1 MYKTSQTI
9 WWTVG
14 RAIDC
19 TDLQKLWRSAVWSSP
34 CMVHVRIS
42 DKGAEGSGTQFSNAS
57 GQEDSRLVWGTI
69 ERWGWLTKVKS
80 GDEGRTLADR
90 PEGICEFFS
99 SELEI
104 YGRNLSWVYVT
115 SVWKALWLLWR
126 EDWWIIGC
134 KHWHRKDYWYHQGQS
149 NVSIRGGWRQ
159 ILCHLLTDTISV
171 TWRRVIKTS
180 TEWLAP
186 SNQIHNFY
194 KFRKTNTAKKKK
206 NNFYLEHSIVQL
218 LPCWDEDIFNFSN
231 KLSVNHG
238 HILIYTW
245 RRVTGRPVTI
255 NILKSSN
262 SVPYN

>member
-1 MYKTSQTI
+1 MKEEHLQ
-9 WWTVG
+9 
-14 RAIDC
+14 
-19 TDLQKLWRSAVWSSP
+19 TDLRVS
-34 CMVHVRIS
+34 
-42 DKGAEGSGTQFSNAS
+42 
-57 GQEDSRLVWGTI
+57 
-69 ERWGWLTKVKS
+69 
-80 GDEGRTLADR
+80 
-90 PEGICEFFS
+90 EFFS

-206 NNFYLEHSIVQL
+206 TTFTWNTLLFSCYLAEMKTYLTSQINYQL
-218 LPCWDEDIFNFSN
+218 IM
-231 KLSVNHG
+231 G
-238 HILIYTW
+238 IY
-245 RRVTGRPVTI
+245 
-255 NILKSSN
+255 
-262 SVPYN
+262 